1 MKMKLMRQ
9 VLLADGN
16 PADAIPA
23 REALT
28 GGRFQNGRMTGEGLP
43 SFTGSSFTGFSGYL
57 G

>member
-16 PADAIPA
+16 PADAFPA

-28 GGRFQNGRMTGEGLP
+28 GGRFQRCRTSVEGFLL
-43 SFTGSSFTGFSGYL
+43 FAGSSGHSG
-57 G
+57 